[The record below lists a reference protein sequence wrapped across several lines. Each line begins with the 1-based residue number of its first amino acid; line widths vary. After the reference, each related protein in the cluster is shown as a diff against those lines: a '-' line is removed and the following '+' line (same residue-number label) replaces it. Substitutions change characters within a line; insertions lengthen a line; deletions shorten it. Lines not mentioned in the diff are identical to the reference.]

1 MSTQLRKVQPELND
15 VYIPAPLKGK
25 FPTWESY
32 WKAAEKRLAKRS
44 NGFKKIFDYLEQ
56 LDNPVIVETGTY
68 REANNYE
75 GDGCST
81 LLFDNWL
88 NYHEGSLLTVDIS
101 EEACELSEK
110 STKNA
115 EVYQCDSVTFLG
127 HLDIKIDL
135 LYLDSYNITDWSN
148 DWPAAAHH
156 LKELFA
162 AHKCLK
168 EGTLIVVD
176 DNILHPVS
184 RLPKGKG
191 RLVAELMKALDI
203 KPFLSEYQWAW
214 VWENVPPLEN
224 LFA

>member
-1 MSTQLRKVQPELND
+1 MATQLRKLQPEFTDL
-15 VYIPAPLKGK
+15 YIPAPLKGD
-25 FPTWESY
+25 FSTWESY
-32 WKAAEKRLAKRS
+32 WEAAEKRLSKRS

-56 LDNPVIVETGTY
+56 LDNPLIVETGTY
-68 REANNYE
+68 REVNNYE

-88 NYHEGSLLTVDIS
+88 NYHEGTLFSVDIS
-101 EEACELSEK
+101 EEACQLSEQ

-127 HLDIKIDL
+127 HLDTKIDL

-148 DWPAAAHH
+148 DWAASAHH

-168 EGTLIVVD
+168 EGTLIVID

-203 KPFLSEYQWAW
+203 KPFLEEYQWAW
-214 VWENVPPLEN
+214 VWGNAAPFEN
-224 LFA
+224 LFG